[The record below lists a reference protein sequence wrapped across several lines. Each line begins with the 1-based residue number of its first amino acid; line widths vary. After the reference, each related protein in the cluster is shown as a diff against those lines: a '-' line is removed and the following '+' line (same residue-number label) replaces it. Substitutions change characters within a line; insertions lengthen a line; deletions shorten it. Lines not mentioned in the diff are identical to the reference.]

1 MPDSPRIIDNQG
13 AAAAEYL
20 RRHLRGAEAFDFVS
34 AYFSIYGYE
43 LLADELES
51 AGAVRFLF
59 GDPGSVEQIDPGRR
73 EPKFFAAAEEGL
85 APNDALHQKH
95 LARRCA
101 EWVSRPGV
109 GVRSVKQAN
118 LLHGKLY
125 LTGGPAGGAGLVGS
139 SNFTKRGL
147 GSGARPN
154 LEINL
159 AVNEAAA
166 LDELRAWFD
175 ALWNDRRR
183 TEDVKGQVLEAL
195 ARLGRDYAA
204 DRVYYKTL
212 LELFRADIEALQAGD
227 AAMQASGFTHSQI
240 WNALFQFQQDGV
252 RGVLAKLQAHGGCIL
267 ADSVGLGKTYT
278 ALAVIKYYELRNE
291 RVLALCPRKLT
302 ENWSLYQAANGH
314 PQNPFPDD
322 RLGYTLL
329 AHTDLSRDSGRSGG
343 VNLANF
349 NWGGYDLVV
358 IDESHN
364 FRNDGGR
371 RYRRLLEEVIAR
383 GARTK
388 VLLLS
393 ATPVNTTLT
402 DLRNQIYLMTEGRED
417 AFRQSL
423 GVNNLRSVMAAAQR
437 QFREWESG
445 AGPAPARPSAATRR
459 ARQSAAARAAG
470 PDGRGRRDK
479 SRLLES
485 LGADFLRL
493 LDGVTI
499 SRSRRQVERFYAPEL
514 ERIGHFPEHAI
525 PENVHPDT
533 DLAQRLS
540 YQELAD
546 RIGEFRL
553 AIYQPSAYV
562 TDPARLAE
570 LAAAR
575 QRQNFNQQDSERF
588 LVGMLRTNF
597 LKRLESSAHSLTL
610 TLKRTIGKI
619 DDLLG
624 RIDNYEQRRAA
635 APGETVPGA
644 LTAAETLPDDDEDDE
659 EFFVNRG
666 RHPYRL
672 AELDLARWWDDLRQ
686 DKATLTA
693 VLQRVAAVT
702 PERDGKLYELRQAI
716 RRKVEQPSCDNDG
729 NLNRKLLVFTTFKDT
744 AQHLY
749 DNLRGLAE
757 ELGLNLAMV
766 SGDETHTSAGA
777 NNFNAILANFAPQAR
792 NRPDSHNPTDID
804 LLIATDCIS
813 EGQNLQDCDLVI
825 NYDIHWNP
833 VRIVQRFGRIDRIGS
848 RNPAVRMVNYWPTP
862 DMDAYLRLE
871 SRVQARMALA
881 DVTASG
887 DEDPFT
893 EADAQLEL
901 NFRNEQL
908 LRLREE
914 ALTLEEL
921 DDAPNLGD
929 FTLGHFITQLLRYL
943 ERSRD
948 ELEAMPP
955 GVYAVTPP
963 AAGAAPGVIF
973 CLRQRSAPT
982 PQAAT
987 PPDPR
992 RPAAS
997 PRHPYYLVYILA
1009 DGAIRYGCGSLQQ
1022 ILAVFEAAADGR
1034 TEPITALCDRFDRET
1049 EHGQKMA
1056 FYDRLLTSAVA
1067 QIAQAYAAAQS
1078 QQLRPDGPRDFI
1090 LPTAAEIPSSIA
1102 DFELITWLIMLG
1114 AEPPQADGGDG
1125 G

>member
-1 MPDSPRIIDNQG
+1 MPDSPRIIDNQ
-13 AAAAEYL
+13 AATVADYL
-20 RRHLRGAEAFDFVS
+20 RPRLRGAETFDFVS
-34 AYFSIYGYE
+34 AYFSIYGYA

-59 GDPGSVEQIDPGRR
+59 GDPGSVEQLDPGTQ
-73 EPKFFAAAEEGL
+73 EPKFFEAAEEGM
-85 APNDALHQKH
+85 APNEALHQKY

-101 EWVSRPGV
+101 EWVNRPSV
-109 GVRSVKQAN
+109 GIRSVKQSN
-118 LLHGKLY
+118 FLHGKLY

-139 SNFTKRGL
+139 SNFTRRGL
-147 GSGARPN
+147 GGGGRPN

-159 AVNEAAA
+159 AVDEAAA
-166 LDELRAWFD
+166 LDELREWFNR
-175 ALWNDRRR
+175 LWNDRRR
-183 TEDVKGQVLEAL
+183 TEEVKGKVLEAL

-212 LELFRADIEALQAGD
+212 LELFRADIEAMKAGD
-227 AAMQASGFTHSQI
+227 EAMKAAGFTGSQV
-240 WNALFQFQQDGV
+240 WNALFQFQQDGF
-252 RGVLAKLQAHGGCIL
+252 RSVLAKLQTHGGCIL

-278 ALAVIKYYELRNE
+278 ALAVIKYCELRNE
-291 RVLALCPRKLT
+291 RVLVLCPSKLKA
-302 ENWSLYQAANGH
+302 NWSRYQVNAGN
-314 PQNPFPDD
+314 PQNPFPQD
-322 RLGYTLL
+322 RFGYTLL
-329 AHTDLSRDSGRSGG
+329 AHTDLSRHSGMSGG
-343 VNLANF
+343 VNLGNF
-349 NWGGYDLVV
+349 QWGSYDLVV

-371 RYRRLLEEVIAR
+371 RYRRLLEEVIAG

-388 VLLLS
+388 VLMLS
-393 ATPVNTTLT
+393 ATPVNTSLT

-423 GVNNLRSVMAAAQR
+423 GVGNLRSVMAAAQR
-437 QFREWESG
+437 QFKEWETG
-445 AGPAPARPSAATRR
+445 AQA
-459 ARQSAAARAAG
+459 AAG
-470 PDGRGRRDK
+470 PSTPARQTGAARRGRRDK

-493 LDGVTI
+493 LDGVSI
-499 SRSRRQVERFYAPEL
+499 SRSRRQVERFYAAEL
-514 ERIGHFPEHAI
+514 ERIGRFPQHAA
-525 PENVHPDT
+525 PENAYPHT
-533 DLAQRLS
+533 DLEKGLS

-546 RIGEFRL
+546 GIGRFRL
-553 AIYQPSAYV
+553 ALYQPSDYV

-610 TLKRTIGKI
+610 TLQRTIGKI
-619 DDLLG
+619 DAVLE
-624 RIDNYEQRRAA
+624 RIDRYEKRNAASPGELDAGTLAA
-635 APGETVPGA
+635 AEI
-644 LTAAETLPDDDEDDE
+644 LPDDDEDDE
-659 EFFVNRG
+659 EFFINRG
-666 RHPYRL
+666 RNPYRL
-672 AELDLARWWDDLRQ
+672 AELDLARWQADLRQ
-686 DKATLTA
+686 DRETLA
-693 VLQRVAAVT
+693 GALKLVEQVT
-702 PERDGKLYELRQAI
+702 PERDGKLAKIREAI
-716 RRKVEQPSCDNDG
+716 RQKVEQPTTDNDG
-729 NLNRKLLVFTTFKDT
+729 QPNRKLLAFTTFKDT

-749 DNLRGLAE
+749 DNLGGLAK
-757 ELGLNLAMV
+757 ELGVNIAMV
-766 SGDETHTSAGA
+766 SGDETHTSAGV
-777 NNFNAILANFAPQAR
+777 NNFDAILANFAPFAQ
-792 NRPDSHNPTDID
+792 NRRDAAGAPDID

-848 RNPAVRMVNYWPTP
+848 RNKEVRMVNYWPTE
-862 DMDAYLRLE
+862 DMEAYLRLE

-881 DVTASG
+881 DVTATG

-893 EADAQLEL
+893 EADAQMEL

-921 DDAPNLGD
+921 EDAPHLGD

-943 ERSRD
+943 DRSRD
-948 ELEAMPP
+948 ELEAMLP

-963 AAGAAPGVIF
+963 AGDAAPGVIF
-973 CLRQRSAPT
+973 CLRQRNAPA
-982 PQAAT
+982 PPAGAGA

-992 RPAAS
+992 RQAAS
-997 PRHPYYLVYILA
+997 PRHPYYLVYLLA
-1009 DGAIRYGCGSLQQ
+1009 DGVIRYGCGSLHQT
-1022 ILAVFEAAADGR
+1022 LSVFEAAAEGR

-1049 EHGQKMA
+1049 GHGRQMA
-1056 FYDRLLTSAVA
+1056 FYDRLLSIAVS

-1078 QQLRPDGPRDFI
+1078 QQLRPDGPRDFV
-1090 LPTAAEIPSSIA
+1090 LPTAAEVPSRIS

-1114 AEPPQADGGDG
+1114 PEPPQSEGENGG
-1125 G
+1125 